1 MHLKQRKNLA
11 TRYQSLTPESWKD
24 FENLF
29 GPKGACAGCWCMWW
43 RLKRSQFNK
52 QKGEGNKQAMK
63 AIIDTGEI
71 PGILAYHKDQPIAW
85 CSIAPRENFT
95 LLNRSRIL
103 KVIDDEPVWSI
114 VCLFV
119 KKEYRRKGVSSDLLK
134 AAIKYARCMGAKIVE
149 GYPVDTQTN
158 KYPDVF
164 AATGLYSTFKDIGFK
179 ECARRSET
187 RPIMRLFI

>member
-1 MHLKQRKNLA
+1 MHPKQRIDF
-11 TRYQSLTPESWKD
+11 TPQYRSLTPENWED

-43 RLKRSQFNK
+43 RLKSSEFNK
-52 QKGEGNKQAMK
+52 QKGVQNKQAMK
-63 AIIDTGEI
+63 EVVDSGEI
-71 PGILAYHKDQPIAW
+71 PGIIAYYKDQPIAW
-85 CSIAPRENFT
+85 CSSAPRENFS

-103 KVIDDEPVWSI
+103 KAIDDEPVWSV
-114 VCLFV
+114 VCLFI
-119 KKEYRRKGVSSDLLK
+119 KKEYRRKGVSSNLLK
-134 AAIKYARCMGAKIVE
+134 AAIKYARDRGAKIVE
-149 GYPVDTQTN
+149 GYPIDTKTN

-164 AATGLYSTFKDIGFK
+164 AATGLYSIFIDIGFE